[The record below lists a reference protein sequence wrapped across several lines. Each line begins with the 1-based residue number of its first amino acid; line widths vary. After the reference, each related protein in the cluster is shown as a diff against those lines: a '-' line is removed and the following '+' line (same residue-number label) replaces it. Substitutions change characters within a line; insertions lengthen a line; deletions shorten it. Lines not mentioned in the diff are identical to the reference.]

1 MVGMRLEEIALT
13 EVDLE
18 RGKED
23 IMMIGDPMMRAGMEK
38 MNIVEKEV
46 GVGMINTDREGAIVM
61 STDGEGVIVMSIDR
75 EGAIALSTD
84 RAGAVVVAAL
94 MKGVEIEINV
104 LTVEK
109 GLQVEAEAE
118 AEAETM
124 IDLDAGVETVIDL
137 KRIIIAQTMMLI
149 LYLKYRPYNWPIGF

>member
-1 MVGMRLEEIALT
+1 
-13 EVDLE
+13 
-18 RGKED
+18 
-23 IMMIGDPMMRAGMEK
+23 
-38 MNIVEKEV
+38 
-46 GVGMINTDREGAIVM
+46 M

-118 AEAETM
+118 AETM
-124 IDLDAGVETVIDL
+124 IDLEAGVETVIDL

-149 LYLKYRPYNWPIGF
+149 LYLKYRPCNWPIGF